1 MNLSIYQRLSVAT
14 AWAIASTALST
25 QFMSPAYAAALNYS
39 FKVNTSWG
47 LFDGTLSIDDTSV
60 TGIGSE
66 STQVTSGTFKFY
78 RPWAHQ
84 GEDYAALGNEMGEWD
99 LAGAGV
105 QFLGGQLTGITA
117 SGYQLASDPG
127 LIEEIWS
134 RELSWNFS
142 GNLFEAKWRNI
153 TSAPDETGMNGG
165 DMTTGTLVYEPPS
178 EEPPQS
184 VPESQSY
191 VGLVLGAAG
200 LFVVHRRK
208 KTASLVCSEK

>member
-1 MNLSIYQRLSVAT
+1 MNLSVYQRLAVAT
-14 AWAIASTALST
+14 AWAIASTAIST

-47 LFDGTLSIDDTSV
+47 IFDGTLSIDDTSV

-66 STQVTSGTFKFY
+66 STQVTAGTFKFY
-78 RPWAHQ
+78 RPWAYQ
-84 GEDYAALGNEMGEWD
+84 GEGHAALDNKLGEWD

-117 SGYQLASDPG
+117 SGYQLASASG
-127 LIEEIWS
+127 SIEEIWS

-142 GNLFEAKWRNI
+142 GNLFEAKWLNI

-165 DMTTGTLVYEPPS
+165 DSTTGTLVYEPPTQA
-178 EEPPQS
+178 PPQS
-184 VPESQSY
+184 VPESQGY
-191 VGLVLGAAG
+191 MGLVLGAAG
-200 LFVVHRRK
+200 LFVVQRRK
-208 KTASLVCSEK
+208 KTTALVSSEK